1 MVGSGSGNSKRVRDS
16 LIKTKLSN
24 NFDDRSIKN
33 MITKKINHNK
43 ELNKNKKRSMSSHVN
58 SRWFRAPE
66 IALVEKQYDGAS
78 DVWSLGCVLYEL
90 MQMRNGTKK
99 NYLNGYALFPSG
111 HCFPLSP
118 KKEN

>member
-1 MVGSGSGNSKRVRDS
+1 MMGSGSGNSKRVRDS
-16 LIKTKLSN
+16 LVKTKMQKN
-24 NFDDRSIKN
+24 CDDRAIRN
-33 MITKKINHNK
+33 MITKKVGQNQEI
-43 ELNKNKKRSMSSHVN
+43 NKNKKRSMSSHVN

-78 DVWSLGCVLYEL
+78 DVWSLGCCIYEL

-99 NYLNGYALFPSG
+99 TDMNGYALFPSG

-118 KKEN
+118 K